1 MKKFPVNISSLIL
14 VSYILLL
21 FFGCK
26 KEYIEE
32 TQKTSIVV
40 GNNNDAKVTPI
51 GDTLIGTLITPKY
64 YKIDINN
71 DGIDDIEF
79 EAIILQGPST
89 VQKPQSKIKSLHLDI
104 QILGYIN
111 SDTIFRYQ
119 DTLISGNSPVN
130 VYYRTFHSCY
140 RNSSFDSVYNVNNV
154 FKIIHLSNGDVIET
168 NDQFLSNNS
177 ILEATESS
185 SGQVISQNN
194 DTTFFSAFI
203 NKNDCYS
210 FPLNQEKYIGIK
222 FNNSNKLGW
231 IKLNLLDKHK
241 VYLIES
247 ALQK

>member
-1 MKKFPVNISSLIL
+1 MILFKYKLFLIL
-14 VSYILLL
+14 VTFLISTL
-21 FFGCK
+21 GCK

-32 TQKTSIVV
+32 KQKTAIVV
-40 GNNNDAKVTPI
+40 GNYNDAKATPI
-51 GDTLIGTLITPKY
+51 GDTLIGTLITPKVY
-64 YKIDINN
+64 RVDLNN
-71 DGIDDIEF
+71 DGEDDIEF

-89 VQKPQSKIKSLHLDI
+89 VQKPQSTVKSLHSDI

-111 SDTIFRYQ
+111 SDTIFIYQ

-140 RNSSFDSVYNVNNV
+140 RNSSLDSFYNVNNV

-168 NDQFLSNNS
+168 RGQFFSNSS

-185 SGQVISQNN
+185 SGQVIGQNI

-203 NKNDCYS
+203 NKNNCFS

-222 FNNSNKLGW
+222 FRNTNKLGW

-247 ALQK
+247 ALQN

>member
-1 MKKFPVNISSLIL
+1 MKLVRNILTLFSIT
-14 VSYILLL
+14 ILLFTL
-21 FFGCK
+21 GCK

-32 TQKTSIVV
+32 IQKTTIVV

-89 VQKPQSKIKSLHLDI
+89 VQKPQSKIKSLHSDI

-111 SDTIFRYQ
+111 SDTIFIHQ

-140 RNSSFDSVYNVNNV
+140 RNSSLDSVYNVNNV

-168 NDQFLSNNS
+168 RDQFFSSSS

-185 SGQVISQNN
+185 SGQVIGQNI

-203 NKNDCYS
+203 NKNDCFS

-222 FNNSNKLGW
+222 FKNTNKLGW
-231 IKLNLLDKHK
+231 IKLNLLEKHK

-247 ALQK
+247 ALQE

>member
-1 MKKFPVNISSLIL
+1 MKIFLVNISSLIL

-71 DGIDDIEF
+71 DGTDDIEF
-79 EAIILQGPST
+79 ECIILQGPNT
-89 VQKPQSKIKSLHLDI
+89 VQKPQSKVNSLHSNL

-111 SDTIFRYQ
+111 VDTVFKYKDTISY
-119 DTLISGNSPVN
+119 GVSPVSTH
-130 VYYRTFHSCY
+130 YRTFYSCY
-140 RNSSFDSVYNVNNV
+140 RYSSHDSVYDVNSA
-154 FKIIHLSNGDVIET
+154 FKIIPLSYGNVIEI
-168 NDQFLSNNS
+168 NDQFISDTT
-177 ILEATESS
+177 ILEDTETSWGMS
-185 SGQVISQNN
+185 IGQSN
-194 DTTFFSAFI
+194 DTTFYIASF
-203 NKNDCYS
+203 NKNNCYS

-231 IKLNLLDKHK
+231 IKLNLLEKHK

-247 ALQK
+247 ALQQ

>member
-1 MKKFPVNISSLIL
+1 VKLLRNILTLFSII
-14 VSYILLL
+14 ILLFTL
-21 FFGCK
+21 GCK

-32 TQKTSIVV
+32 IQKTSIVV

-51 GDTLIGTLITPKY
+51 GDTLIGTLITPKI
-64 YKIDINN
+64 YKIDLNK
-71 DGIDDIEF
+71 DGTDDIEF

-89 VQKPQSKIKSLHLDI
+89 VQKPQSKVKSLHSDI

-111 SDTIFRYQ
+111 SDTIFIHQ

-140 RNSSFDSVYNVNNV
+140 RNFSLDSIYNVNNV
-154 FKIIHLSNGDVIET
+154 FKIIHLSNGGVIET
-168 NDQFLSNNS
+168 KDQFFSNSS
-177 ILEATESS
+177 ILEATESTT
-185 SGQVISQNN
+185 GQVVGQNN

-203 NKNDCYS
+203 NKNDCFS

-222 FNNSNKLGW
+222 FRNTNKLGW
-231 IKLNLLDKHK
+231 IKLNLLEKHK